1 MYLKRLRDFAK
12 TSDEMPLPFHTW
24 SSVRW
29 MLDLDSQG
37 QPLGELVDLAVP
49 DEPSRRNGK
58 RELVPKLQRSGIGTQ
73 PQLACDDLKNALG
86 WTDPPPQGGITPAKD
101 IERARRCH
109 EAFTV
114 LVTAWADDQPH
125 DQAAQA
131 LRAFLTSGGPRH
143 LPKPAKYASGDLVMF
158 RVGNTPV
165 HRSATAADQW
175 TRVAQARKSSGGT
188 GVCLVCGQPGQLVD
202 TFPRQVTAGLIPA
215 LGHDPDSRS
224 KNRPQP
230 SAVTLASM
238 NKPALGYELTSK
250 LTHAPICATCAEWSV
265 AALDHLLRSRDHT
278 RRIGDTALTWW
289 LLDTAPGTTAPVELL
304 FSPDDAA
311 IDSLLADLP
320 SDDPTTA
327 RPDPRQLV
335 KTVGTLLDSPKQG
348 REPGRVDTGI
358 FCAAAVSANKTRL
371 ILRDWIDVP
380 LPTAKR
386 AVADWFTDHAVIDP
400 WTGITQRFSLHRLLL
415 ALGRWDPRTKT
426 YLPLGDPGARRP
438 LSAQRDLL
446 TAALHTTPPPH
457 SLAFHLVQRLRADKR
472 IDNPRLALLRLLTTR
487 TLKPGKTIP
496 MALDDTNDD
505 TAYLAGR
512 LFAVLE
518 SLQYAASTLDG
529 RKKLNTTLTDRYLA
543 AASTSPARVM
553 PDLLRGAQAH
563 LKKLHSRNRDAAV
576 TAYTKLRDELCGR
589 LNPMPLSL
597 DLAQQCAWFNG
608 YADQRNHHF
617 ASAAARKQTAQDNPQ
632 DDDAELEAA
641 LIPAIDN

>member
-1 MYLKRLRDFAK
+1 MYLKRLRDFAR

-24 SSVRW
+24 SAVRW
-29 MLDLDSQG
+29 MLDLDPHG

-49 DEPSRRNGK
+49 DEPARRKGK
-58 RELVPKLQRSGIGTQ
+58 RELVPKLQRSGIGPQ
-73 PQLACDDLKNALG
+73 PLLACDNLQNALG
-86 WTDPPPQGGITPAKD
+86 WTTPPSQASPTPVKD
-101 IERARRCH
+101 TERARRCH
-109 EAFTV
+109 QAFTD
-114 LVTAWADDQPH
+114 LVTAWAEDHPQDL
-125 DQAAQA
+125 AAQA
-131 LRAFLTSGGPRH
+131 LRAFLTTGEAQ
-143 LPKPAKYASGDLVMF
+143 LLTKPGKYAASDLVMF
-158 RVGNTPV
+158 RVDGTPV
-165 HRSATAADQW
+165 HRSTTAAQYW
-175 TRVAQARKSSGGT
+175 TQVAQARKSSGGT
-188 GVCLVCGQPGQLVD
+188 GVCLVCGEPGTLVD

-215 LGHDPDSRS
+215 IGHDPDSRS

-238 NKPALGYELTSK
+238 NKPALGYELTPQ
-250 LTHAPICATCAEWSV
+250 LAHAPICGTCAEWSV

-289 LLDTAPGTTAPVELL
+289 LLDTPPGTTAPIELL
-304 FSPDDAA
+304 FDPDDAA
-311 IDSLLADLP
+311 IDSLLAELP
-320 SDDPTTA
+320 PDDPITA
-327 RPDPRQLV
+327 RPGPRHLV
-335 KTVGTLLDSPKQG
+335 KTVGTMLDSPKQG

-371 ILRDWIDVP
+371 ILRDWIDIP
-380 LPTAKR
+380 LPAAK
-386 AVADWFTDHAVIDP
+386 AAIATWFAQHAVIDP
-400 WTGITQRFSLHRLLL
+400 WTGRIERFSLHRLLL

-446 TAALHTTPPPH
+446 AAALRTTPLPH

-487 TLKPGKTIP
+487 TLKPGKTTP
-496 MALDDTNDD
+496 MALDDTSDD

-518 SLQYAASTLDG
+518 SLQYDASTLDG
-529 RKKLNTTLTDRYLA
+529 KKKLNTTLTDRYLT

-563 LKKLHSRNRDAAV
+563 LKKLHSRHRDATA

-597 DLAQQCAWFNG
+597 DLTQQCSWFNG
-608 YADQRNHHF
+608 YADQRNHRF
-617 ASAAARKQTAQDNPQ
+617 ATIAARKRATQDGP
-632 DDDAELEAA
+632 DDGDTELETASS
-641 LIPAIDN
+641 PTTDN

>member
-1 MYLKRLRDFAK
+1 VYLKRLRDFAK
-12 TSDEMPLPFHTW
+12 TSDKMPLPFHTW

-29 MLDLDSQG
+29 MLDIDHKG
-37 QPLGELVDLAVP
+37 RPLGELVDLAVP

-58 RELVPKLQRSGIGTQ
+58 RELVPKLQRSGTGTQ

-86 WTDPPPQGGITPAKD
+86 WTDPPPQAGTVPAKD
-101 IERARRCH
+101 TERARRCH
-109 EAFTV
+109 DAFTD
-114 LVTAWADDQPH
+114 LVTAWAADQAH
-125 DQAAQA
+125 DRAAQA
-131 LRAFLTSGGPRH
+131 LHAFLTTGGPQR
-143 LPKPAKYASGDLVMF
+143 LTKPAKYASSDLVMF
-158 RVGNTPV
+158 RVDSTPV
-165 HRSATAADQW
+165 HRSPTVAAYW
-175 TRVAQARKSSGGT
+175 TQVAQARKSSGCI
-188 GVCLVCGQPGQLVD
+188 GVCLVCGQLGSLVD
-202 TFPRQVTAGLIPA
+202 TFPRQITAGLIPA

-238 NKPALGYELTSK
+238 NKPAMGYELTTQ

-289 LLDTAPGTTAPVELL
+289 LLDTAPGTTAPIELL
-304 FSPDDAA
+304 FDPDDAA
-311 IDSLLADLP
+311 IDSLLAELPPDDL
-320 SDDPTTA
+320 TTP
-327 RPDPRQLV
+327 RPDPRHLV
-335 KTVGTLLDSPKQG
+335 KTVGTLVDSPKKG

-380 LPTAKR
+380 LPAAKA
-386 AVADWFTDHAVIDP
+386 AVASWFVQHTVIDA
-400 WTGITQRFSLHRLLL
+400 WTGRPQRFSLHRLLL

-446 TAALHTTPPPH
+446 TAALHTTPLPH
-457 SLAFHLVQRLRADKR
+457 SLAFHLVQRFRADKR
-472 IDNPRLALLRLLTTR
+472 IDNPRLALLRLLIIR
-487 TLKPGKTIP
+487 TLQSGKTIP
-496 MALDDTNDD
+496 MALDDSNNDN
-505 TAYLAGR
+505 AYLAGR

-518 SLQYAASTLDG
+518 SLQHAASTLDG
-529 RKKLNTTLTDRYLA
+529 KKLNTTLTDRYLT

-563 LKKLHSRNRDAAV
+563 LKKLHGRNRGAAA
-576 TAYTKLRDELCGR
+576 TAFTKLRDDLCGR

-597 DLAQQCAWFNG
+597 DLAQQCSWFNG

-617 ASAAARKQTAQDNPQ
+617 ASAAARKQAAQERL
-632 DDDAELEAA
+632 DDGDTELDHIV
-641 LIPAIDN
+641 IPAIDN